1 METRVSIDSQD
12 IHRYPD
18 TEALA
23 FVDEILGAPEAWS
36 PSLIAYRLSSDF
48 QANWKIEVGH
58 WLLFARDAGFLERLR
73 KRIIDRALGEAASP
87 SVTGANDSAHR
98 TLLSELAS
106 VMVAHYFTRLGWR
119 FQSWEPPR
127 PIPKGDIDLRLESPS
142 GLVVDVQVKAPDQP
156 GEFSNGRIVNGEID
170 ERVLKAMNKAVGQ
183 LKFASGPGRM
193 VVVCPQRTW
202 PIEADV
208 LACYLLGKPTTRS
221 EEVWGI
227 CREGG
232 GVFSK
237 PPGSEIAAVVALSY
251 DCGLDKSLSP
261 KALYRCI
268 AIRNP
273 WAPAAAA
280 IPAACFPH
288 ARVLSLIGDRFVW
301 EPEEPGKCFRFRTGT
316 PLLQEGTG

>member
-1 METRVSIDSQD
+1 METQVSIDSGG
-12 IHRYPD
+12 IHQYPD
-18 TEALA
+18 ADALA

-48 QANWKIEVGH
+48 QENWKIEVGH

-73 KRIIDRALGEAASP
+73 KRIIDRALGEAANP

-106 VMVAHYFTRLGWR
+106 AMAAYYFTRLGWR
-119 FQSWEPPR
+119 FQSWEPPP

-156 GEFSNGRIVNGEID
+156 GEFSHGRIVNGEID

-193 VVVCPQRTW
+193 VVVCPQRNW
-202 PIEADV
+202 PIDADV
-208 LACYLLGKPTTRS
+208 LARYLLGKPTTRS

-232 GVFSK
+232 GVFGK
-237 PPGSEIAAVVALSY
+237 PPGSEIGAVVALSY
-251 DCGLDKSLSP
+251 DRGLD
-261 KALYRCI
+261 KALYRCTV
-268 AIRNP
+268 IRNP
-273 WAPAAAA
+273 WAPPAAA
-280 IPAACFPH
+280 IPATCFPR
-288 ARVLSLIGDRFVW
+288 ARVLSLVGDRFVW
-301 EPEEPGKCFRFRTGT
+301 EPEEPGKCFQFRTGT
-316 PLLQEGTG
+316 PFLEEGRG